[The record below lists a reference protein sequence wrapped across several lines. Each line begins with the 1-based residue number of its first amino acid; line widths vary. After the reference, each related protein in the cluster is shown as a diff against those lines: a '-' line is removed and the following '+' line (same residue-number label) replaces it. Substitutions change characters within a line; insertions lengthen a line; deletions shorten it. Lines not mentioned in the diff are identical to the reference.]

1 MGGGGGN
8 DRKFDHR
15 GMGNTRATR
24 PKVPPVPRH
33 WCLFIH
39 TRWRHGCFNRQKK
52 SSSRCSLFVRNKF
65 GRKCPRNRGTFS
77 PPTFSV
83 IISDTPVQ
91 EKQGSHEQMPRPPNT
106 IPCGVSI
113 ANNLHA
119 TDMVTQGISWT
130 EMSGGTP
137 DILLPAYVFN
147 DAMHTRRSSKDSSD
161 NPVRGY
167 VIQISDLLLI
177 GYITNNPPPMCVA
190 IH

>member
-1 MGGGGGN
+1 MIEN
-8 DRKFDHR
+8 SITEVWETPAPPDLRCHQC
-15 GMGNTRATR
+15 RATG
-24 PKVPPVPRH
+24 VY
-33 WCLFIH
+33 LF
-39 TRWRHGCFNRQKK
+39 TRGGVTDASIVKK

-91 EKQGSHEQMPRPPNT
+91 EKQGSHEQIPRPPNT

-147 DAMHTRRSSKDSSD
+147 DAMHTRRLSMDSSD